1 MPRSCTVCNHSEREL
16 IERALLAG
24 EPFRNIA
31 VRYGLS
37 PSALVRHRTDHLP
50 AALVRAHDSEQIL
63 RADSLLEDV
72 RNAEGRAERLYKAAE
87 AILARALDVK
97 DLRTALQAIR
107 AAADVMAEGRQYL
120 ELRGD
125 LTGEF
130 AAPKVQG
137 PPQKI
142 QVLALPKLPSGQS
155 PERVRISGVNAE
167 RQSQPHQD
175 LR

>member
-1 MPRSCTVCNHSEREL
+1 M
-16 IERALLAG
+16 
-24 EPFRNIA
+24 
-31 VRYGLS
+31 
-37 PSALVRHRTDHLP
+37 
-50 AALVRAHDSEQIL
+50 RAHDAQEVR

-137 PPQKI
+137 PPQRI
-142 QVLALPKLPSGQS
+142 QILALPKLPSCQTGRAVTRTQ
-155 PERVRISGVNAE
+155 E
-167 RQSQPHQD
+167 
-175 LR
+175 

>member
-1 MPRSCTVCNHSEREL
+1 MPRTCTVCKHPDRER

-24 EPFRNIA
+24 ESYRHIA
-31 VRYGLS
+31 AHSGTS

-50 AALVRAHDSEQIL
+50 AALIRAHDSEEIL

-130 AAPKVQG
+130 EPSKSQTAT
-137 PPQKI
+137 QKI
-142 QVLALPKLPSGQS
+142 QVIALSKLVPSAQRS
-155 PERVRISGVNAE
+155 VN
-167 RQSQPHQD
+167 D
-175 LR
+175 

>member
-1 MPRSCTVCNHSEREL
+1 M
-16 IERALLAG
+16 
-24 EPFRNIA
+24 
-31 VRYGLS
+31 
-37 PSALVRHRTDHLP
+37 
-50 AALVRAHDSEQIL
+50 
-63 RADSLLEDV
+63 LEDV

-130 AAPKVQG
+130 EPSKSQTAT
-137 PPQKI
+137 QKI
-142 QVLALPKLPSGQS
+142 QVIALSKLVPSAQRS
-155 PERVRISGVNAE
+155 VN
-167 RQSQPHQD
+167 D
-175 LR
+175 

>member
-1 MPRSCTVCNHSEREL
+1 M
-16 IERALLAG
+16 
-24 EPFRNIA
+24 
-31 VRYGLS
+31 
-37 PSALVRHRTDHLP
+37 
-50 AALVRAHDSEQIL
+50 RAHDAQEVR

-130 AAPKVQG
+130 APKVQA
-137 PPQKI
+137 PQQRI
-142 QVLALPKLPSGQS
+142 QVLALPKLASGQTGPAVTRS
-155 PERVRISGVNAE
+155 RE
-167 RQSQPHQD
+167 
-175 LR
+175 

>member
-1 MPRSCTVCNHSEREL
+1 MGPTRPE
-16 IERALLAG
+16 
-24 EPFRNIA
+24 
-31 VRYGLS
+31 
-37 PSALVRHRTDHLP
+37 
-50 AALVRAHDSEQIL
+50 AADEEIL

-107 AAADVMAEGRQYL
+107 AAASVMAEGRQYL

-125 LTGEF
+125 LTGESE
-130 AAPKVQG
+130 ALKAPAFPG
-137 PPQKI
+137 KI
-142 QVLALPKLPSGQS
+142 QVLALPKLASVES

-167 RQSQPHQD
+167 HQSPPH
-175 LR
+175 RG

>member
-1 MPRSCTVCNHSEREL
+1 MPRTCTICKHPDRER

-24 EPFRNIA
+24 ESYRHIA
-31 VRYGLS
+31 ARFGTS
-37 PSALVRHRTDHLP
+37 SSALVRHKADHLP
-50 AALVRAHDSEQIL
+50 ASLVRAHDSEEIL
-63 RADSLLEDV
+63 RADSLLENV
-72 RNAEGRAERLYKAAE
+72 RHGEDRAERLYNAAE
-87 AILARALDVK
+87 AILGRALAAK

-142 QVLALPKLPSGQS
+142 QILALPKLASGEPGPAVTRTQ
-155 PERVRISGVNAE
+155 E
-167 RQSQPHQD
+167 
-175 LR
+175 

>member
-1 MPRSCTVCNHSEREL
+1 
-16 IERALLAG
+16 
-24 EPFRNIA
+24 
-31 VRYGLS
+31 
-37 PSALVRHRTDHLP
+37 
-50 AALVRAHDSEQIL
+50 
-63 RADSLLEDV
+63 LEDV

-130 AAPKVQG
+130 AAPKVQVQG
-137 PPQKI
+137 PPQRI
-142 QVLALPKLPSGQS
+142 QVIALPKLASGQTG
-155 PERVRISGVNAE
+155 PAVTRTQE
-167 RQSQPHQD
+167 
-175 LR
+175 

>member
-1 MPRSCTVCNHSEREL
+1 M
-16 IERALLAG
+16 
-24 EPFRNIA
+24 
-31 VRYGLS
+31 
-37 PSALVRHRTDHLP
+37 
-50 AALVRAHDSEQIL
+50 RAHNSEEIL

-87 AILARALDVK
+87 AILARALAAK

-130 AAPKVQG
+130 ELKK
-137 PPQKI
+137 PQTATPKI
-142 QVLALPKLPSGQS
+142 QVIALPKLIQT
-155 PERVRISGVNAE
+155 
-167 RQSQPHQD
+167 
-175 LR
+175 

>member
-1 MPRSCTVCNHSEREL
+1 MPRTCTICKHPDRER

-24 EPFRNIA
+24 GAYRSIA
-31 VRYGLS
+31 AQFATS
-37 PSALVRHRTDHLP
+37 PSALVRHRADHLP
-50 AALVRAHDSEQIL
+50 AALMRAHDAQEVR

-72 RNAEGRAERLYKAAE
+72 RNAEGRAERLYNAAE

>member
-1 MPRSCTVCNHSEREL
+1 MPRKCTICKRPDRER

-24 EPFRNIA
+24 ESYRNIA
-31 VRYGLS
+31 ARFGNTS
-37 PSALVRHRTDHLP
+37 ASALVRHRADHLP
-50 AALVRAHDSEQIL
+50 AALVRAHDSEEIL

-130 AAPKVQG
+130 ESKRPQTAT
-137 PPQKI
+137 QKI
-142 QVLALPKLPSGQS
+142 QVIALPKLIQT
-155 PERVRISGVNAE
+155 
-167 RQSQPHQD
+167 
-175 LR
+175 

>member
-1 MPRSCTVCNHSEREL
+1 MPRTCTVCNHSEREP

-24 EPFRNIA
+24 EPYRNIA
-31 VRYGLS
+31 VRFHTS
-37 PSALVRHRTDHLP
+37 ASALVRHRADHLP
-50 AALVRAHDSEQIL
+50 AALVRAHDSEETL
-63 RADSLLEDV
+63 RADSLLQDV
-72 RNAEGRAERLYKAAE
+72 RNAEGRAERLYNAAE

-107 AAADVMAEGRQYL
+107 AAASVMAEGRQYL

-137 PPQKI
+137 PPQRI
-142 QVLALPKLPSGQS
+142 QVIALPKLASGQTG
-155 PERVRISGVNAE
+155 PAVTRTQE
-167 RQSQPHQD
+167 
-175 LR
+175 

>member
-1 MPRSCTVCNHSEREL
+1 MPRTCTICKHPDRER
-16 IERALLAG
+16 IERALLAA
-24 EPFRNIA
+24 ESYRNIA
-31 VRYGLS
+31 RFGTS

-50 AALVRAHDSEQIL
+50 AALVRAHDSEEIL

-130 AAPKVQG
+130 EPKKSQTAS
-137 PPQKI
+137 QKI
-142 QVLALPKLPSGQS
+142 QVIALPKLIQT
-155 PERVRISGVNAE
+155 
-167 RQSQPHQD
+167 
-175 LR
+175 

>member
-1 MPRSCTVCNHSEREL
+1 MPRTCTVCNHSEREP
-16 IERALLAG
+16 IERALLARQ
-24 EPFRNIA
+24 PYRNIS
-31 VRYGLS
+31 VRFGLS
-37 PSALVRHRTDHLP
+37 ASALVRHRADHLS
-50 AALVRAHDSEQIL
+50 AALMRAHDAQEVR
-63 RADSLLEDV
+63 RADSLLDDV

-137 PPQKI
+137 PPQRI
-142 QVLALPKLPSGQS
+142 QVLALPKLASGQS

-167 RQSQPHQD
+167 HQSQAHQES
-175 LR
+175 R

>member
-1 MPRSCTVCNHSEREL
+1 MPRTCTICKHPDKQR

-24 EPFRNIA
+24 ESYRNIA
-31 VRYGLS
+31 AHSGAS

-50 AALVRAHDSEQIL
+50 AALVRAHKSEEIL
-63 RADSLLEDV
+63 RADSLLNDIRHGED
-72 RNAEGRAERLYKAAE
+72 RAERLYGAAE
-87 AILARALDVK
+87 AILRRALAAK
-97 DLRTALQAIR
+97 DLRTALQAIH

-142 QVLALPKLPSGQS
+142 QVLALPKLASG
-155 PERVRISGVNAE
+155 
-167 RQSQPHQD
+167 
-175 LR
+175 

>member
-1 MPRSCTVCNHSEREL
+1 MPLTCSVCCHSEREP
-16 IERALLAG
+16 IERALLGG
-24 EPFRNIA
+24 EPYRHIS

-50 AALVRAHDSEQIL
+50 AALVRAHDSEEIL

-107 AAADVMAEGRQYL
+107 AAADVMAEGRAYL

-130 AAPKVQG
+130 AAPKPQTAT
-137 PPQKI
+137 QKI
-142 QVLALPKLPSGQS
+142 QVIALPKLIQTRPPDS
-155 PERVRISGVNAE
+155 PGG
-167 RQSQPHQD
+167 
-175 LR
+175 

>member
-1 MPRSCTVCNHSEREL
+1 MPRTCTICKHPDKQR

-24 EPFRNIA
+24 ESYRHIA
-31 VRYGLS
+31 ARFGTS
-37 PSALVRHRTDHLP
+37 ASALVRHRADHLP
-50 AALVRAHDSEQIL
+50 AALKRAHDSEEVR

-107 AAADVMAEGRQYL
+107 AAASVMAEGRQYL

-137 PPQKI
+137 PPQRI
-142 QVLALPKLPSGQS
+142 QVLALPKLASGQTGS
-155 PERVRISGVNAE
+155 AATRTQE
-167 RQSQPHQD
+167 
-175 LR
+175 